1 MQQTS
6 SIELFY
12 SSPHPPRSSTES
24 RRSSGDTERSI
35 NPVEGWERAWE
46 KTGEMLQGVKERMK
60 DDPRRGHQNREFS
73 LLAYNLY

>member
-6 SIELFY
+6 STDLELFY

-24 RRSSGDTERSI
+24 RRSSRDTERSI

-46 KTGEMLQGVKERMK
+46 KTGEMLQGVRERMK
-60 DDPRRGHQNREFS
+60 DDPRRGHQNRES
-73 LLAYNLY
+73 PRVDV